1 MTTTAT
7 LSLSAPTHRAFFP
20 GIPGA
25 AIEFDAAG
33 GLDPVTA
40 LVNRY
45 PDAGVPKIEALAPR
59 TIAPVVHLAA
69 GEIAKEM
76 PGVLLPESV
85 QSLGNSEFGG
95 ALVTDGAA
103 KTRIEAQHAALAASG
118 VEVDT
123 SKQLFATGTRMA
135 DVGYQAQEKRA
146 REHERKMP
154 LRDAAEQLAEVVRA
168 ERREDVTCT
177 AGELAR
183 AVEVNGKLRV
193 GGYSM
198 QEQAIR
204 GLLAR
209 IDSPAG
215 KYVFGLRERIVARL
229 ATLTDKPELALHV
242 REQNALDKAELAH
255 VLSHELGMAGGE
267 RLVLRTRKLA
277 DGTSD
282 AFAAVS
288 PKYAPAD
295 APEVIAQ
302 ILRALPGDAKGSY
315 SYDPSTTSWELRA
328 ELWTSTP
335 VAEQAVGEPFRGYVS
350 FRSRDDGTGSLRG
363 GGGIEIIA
371 CLNASTYVAGSADVE
386 RRHIGKIVAEAEKMI
401 ASAKR
406 SIDALCAAWG
416 RAREAEVVL
425 PAEFESQVGM
435 PISKAIPGFWWG
447 TLQDRKSELQ
457 GVLPGRT
464 KAHVAGLTDAYFA
477 ERRDPSRI
485 VRADF
490 AHAWTRYVQGQPSAV
505 RRDAE
510 AAIASW
516 TVSGRMPKF
525 DGDRVEA

>member
-1 MTTTAT
+1 MTTAAV
-7 LSLSAPTHRAFFP
+7 LAPTHRAYFP
-20 GIPGA
+20 EIPGA
-25 AIEFDAAG
+25 EITFHSSLGLAPVDEFVKKHPGAGQVRVEALTAKAPTPSIAAGSDLDAEEFAAPRPAALPVNSTWTKTVTDDAAK
-33 GLDPVTA
+33 A
-40 LVNRY
+40 
-45 PDAGVPKIEALAPR
+45 
-59 TIAPVVHLAA
+59 
-69 GEIAKEM
+69 
-76 PGVLLPESV
+76 
-85 QSLGNSEFGG
+85 
-95 ALVTDGAA
+95 
-103 KTRIEAQHAALAASG
+103 RIEAQHASLESSG
-118 VEVDT
+118 IVVGAER
-123 SKQLFATGTRMA
+123 QLYATGTRMA
-135 DVGYQAQEKRA
+135 DVGYAAQAKRA
-146 REHERKMP
+146 VEHDRKMP
-154 LRDAAEQLAEVVRA
+154 LRDAAEQLAELVRA
-168 ERREDVTCT
+168 ERREDVAFS
-177 AGELAR
+177 AGELGR
-183 AVEVNGKLRV
+183 AVQVNGKLTV

-215 KYVFGLRERIVARL
+215 KYVFGLRERIADRVRL
-229 ATLTDKPELALHV
+229 GLEAGEDPKVSKRDLH
-242 REQNALDKAELAH
+242 EANLEDKAQLAQ
-255 VLSHELGMAGGE
+255 VLRHELGVAAGQ

-295 APEVIAQ
+295 APEVIGQ
-302 ILRALPGDAKGSY
+302 ILRALPSDAKGSY

-328 ELWTSTP
+328 ELWTPTP

-363 GGGIEIIA
+363 GGGIEILA

-401 ASAKR
+401 SAAKR
-406 SIDALCAAWG
+406 SIDALCQAWG
-416 RAREAEVVL
+416 RAREQVVEL
-425 PAEFESQVGM
+425 PAEFEAQLGLS
-435 PISKAIPGFWWG
+435 ISKAIPGFWWG
-447 TLQDRKSELQ
+447 TLSDRKSELNQ
-457 GVLPGRT
+457 VLPGRT

-477 ERRDPSRI
+477 ERRDPNRI

-490 AHAWTRYVQGQPSAV
+490 AQAWTRYVQDQPSAV

-525 DGDRVEA
+525 DGDRVEVGS